1 MAGWRDIILSE
12 FQPHIARLTLVA
24 DPDGLLLEEG
34 IFEEMRA
41 RGFDLIPFDD
51 NVAFRYIYE
60 SKFRSRWDNGE
71 ETDSMAV
78 LRLTSNEL
86 DLLPYDLLQAGR
98 KVSISLADIFPN
110 LSYPIVAT
118 LDFIYLDTLFQ
129 AQEKFSP
136 GRLGDNATKSFILRS
151 VFEIIPEFIKE
162 PKDLLLVLLRRH
174 YLGMRIP
181 PIVDEYLIQFLQQNE
196 MFKDWPLDIIV
207 SDRQAF
213 FAFLQERWP
222 IFLNTLALKGN
233 EVCEEPSRYGL
244 RFSGPALLPFDHEE
258 IRVYIDDLFREGL
271 LHPVPCR
278 EAQLPKEHWTK
289 FGITIDPEES
299 YYRRIVGLMDSV
311 EENLKDNMRHEMWL
325 HFAYKWAEL
334 LALEFTS
341 DFVLPDTYKE
351 RMDALKSKI
360 DGMFQDWILKRYAS
374 LINLSPASPVML
386 HHIPRFLARNLAG
399 DKRTKVAF
407 LLIDGLALDQ
417 WITLRNVLKE
427 LDSRLQ
433 FRESAV
439 FAWIPTLTSVSRQAA
454 FAGKPPMF
462 FPTNIRTTDRE
473 SNLWA
478 QFWAEQGLSAND
490 IAYIRWLGNEIS
502 SKHYEVL
509 KQDRLRVAGLVVD
522 KIDRI
527 MHGMQLG
534 TAGMHNQIWQ
544 WTKQGFMRD
553 LLSILIDSNFRV
565 YITSDHGNIEAKGI
579 GCPNEG
585 VTAELRGERVRIYS
599 DPSLRTKCKMSFPD
613 SLEWPSIGLP
623 EDYYALI
630 APSRAAFIRKDDVI
644 VSHGGISIEEVIA
657 PFIEVERA

>member
-1 MAGWRDIILSE
+1 MASWRDKILRE
-12 FQPHIARLTLVA
+12 FLPQIARLTLVA

-34 IFEEMRA
+34 IFEEMHA

-98 KVSISLADIFPN
+98 KVSISLTDIFPN
-110 LSYPIVAT
+110 LSYPVIAT

-136 GRLGDNATKSFILRS
+136 GRLGDNATKGFILRS

-181 PIVDEYLIQFLQQNE
+181 PIIDEYFVQFLQQNE

-233 EVCEEPSRYGL
+233 EVCEDPSRYGL

-258 IRVYIDDLFREGL
+258 IRVYIDDLFLEGL

-278 EAQLPKEHWTK
+278 EAQLPKEHWIK
-289 FGITIDPEES
+289 FGVTIDPEES

-311 EENLKDNMRHEMWL
+311 EENLKDNMRYEMWL

-334 LALEFTS
+334 LSSEFTS
-341 DFVLPDTYKE
+341 DFGLPDTYKE
-351 RMDALKSKI
+351 RMGALKSKV

-386 HHIPRFLARNLAG
+386 HHIPRFLARNLR
-399 DKRTKVAF
+399 DKNSTKIAF
-407 LLIDGLALDQ
+407 LLVDGLALDQ
-417 WITLRNVLKE
+417 WITLREVLNE

-433 FRESAV
+433 FKESVV
-439 FAWIPTLTSVSRQAA
+439 FAWVPTVTSVSRQAV
-454 FAGKPPMF
+454 FAGKPPMYF
-462 FPTNIRTTDRE
+462 SASIRTTDKE
-473 SNLWA
+473 PNLWT
-478 QFWAEQGLSAND
+478 QFWTDQGLSV
-490 IAYIRWLGNEIS
+490 NEIVYKKGLGDGIS
-502 SKHYEVL
+502 SEISEL
-509 KQDRLRVAGLVVD
+509 MSRDQLRVVGLIID

-534 TAGMHNQIWQ
+534 AAGMHNQIRQ
-544 WTKQGFMRD
+544 WAKQGFMRD
-553 LLSILIDSNFRV
+553 LLNFLIDGDFRV

-579 GCPNEG
+579 GSPNEG
-585 VTAELRGERVRIYS
+585 ATADLRGERVRIYS
-599 DPSLRTKCKMSFPD
+599 DPGLRARSKKLFPD
-613 SLEWPSIGLP
+613 SLEWPPIGLP
-623 EDYYALI
+623 DDYYALI
-630 APSRAAFIRKDDVI
+630 ASGRTAFVRKGDVI
-644 VSHGGISIEEVIA
+644 VGHGGISVEELLV
-657 PFIEVERA
+657 PFIEVERL